1 MFRQRYYDFFSRF
14 YDRFVSLHSRGRSGE
29 SRAPLLDRIGLKRGD
44 KVLDVCTGTGTALSH
59 IHNQVGRDG
68 LILGLDFSW
77 GMLRVAR
84 KKVSAFDNVFL
95 VMADARHL
103 PFKAG
108 VFDAVICS
116 FAFYELKEETQEGF
130 LEHVA
135 TILKAGQPFVMI
147 EHDVPENA
155 FIRMLFYVRLFSMG
169 RNRALKILRHEGD
182 HLARHFRA
190 VKKIEMPKGKS
201 KMMRCRN

>member
-14 YDRFVSLHSRGRSGE
+14 YDRFVSLHSRDRSGE
-29 SRAPLLDRIGLKRGD
+29 YRALVVDRIGLKRGD

-59 IHNQVGRDG
+59 IHSKVGREG

-84 KKVSAFDNVFL
+84 KKVCAIENVFL

-116 FAFYELKEETQEGF
+116 FAFYELKKETQEGF
-130 LEHVA
+130 LKHVG
-135 TILKAGQPFVMI
+135 TILKADQPFVMI
-147 EHDVPENA
+147 EHDVPRNA

-169 RNRALKILRHEGD
+169 RNRAFEILRHEED
-182 HLARHFRA
+182 HLSRYFSS
-190 VKKIEMPKGKS
+190 VNKIEIPKRKS
-201 KMMRCRN
+201 KMIKCSN